1 MYGIEFMKEKHL
13 LEYSEYLFFIA
24 LKKTNNF
31 EQAEDLVSETLI
43 SALISLKENN
53 NKIKNPKAYLSSI
66 LNHKF
71 NDYLRIKYSKPTI
84 SYGVLP
90 KFDFCSNEKSALDSL
105 IIKEESEKARKNIAQ
120 LSKNYR
126 ELLVQHFFNGKS
138 IQQLSKE
145 MGINK
150 NTIKSRLNT
159 ARMNIKSEMEKEKME
174 HYEKQSFEPEE
185 LEVWVYGEINND
197 CKAFSI
203 NEWTYRLH
211 QNILILAYE
220 NPLTITEI
228 SMGLGISAA
237 YIEPIVEELI
247 NYDFMA
253 RIGDKVYTTFIIFTQ
268 QDRFKAYDY
277 EKSLAKQYAKKMWED
292 LECHLERIRQQDFYK
307 RMNKKQQASLI
318 QFAAIF
324 IIQQATRKI
333 FNEKF
338 STQENIFEIN
348 HESGWKGYAYGISK
362 QMNYKPDWDYDSGY
376 ELCKMNGCHSV
387 LNIVYKD
394 NINLGFWAYD
404 VASGFTW
411 SQWRPLDDIQF
422 LKVAYAFY
430 LNEKENV
437 SLIVP
442 NFFDNEVIEKYKKFN
457 FISKDDNSDF
467 ELNIPVLNKNE
478 FKIYIEEIINKSID
492 DFSNKFKSEL
502 EELYINPIK
511 PPKHLT
517 KKIPERIKYHLCADA
532 FVMALIYQGAWNGY
546 YKSHFPI
553 GKENVP
559 AIVIFEDNI
568 E

>member
-1 MYGIEFMKEKHL
+1 MKEKHL
-13 LEYSEYLFFIA
+13 LEYSEYLFSLA

-43 SALISLKENN
+43 SALISLTENK

-105 IIKEESEKARKNIAQ
+105 IIKEEREKARKNIAQ

-174 HYEKQSFEPEE
+174 HYEKQSFEPEN
-185 LEVWVYGEINND
+185 LGVWVYGEINND

-203 NEWTYRLH
+203 NEWTHRLH

-220 NPLTITEI
+220 NPLTITDI
-228 SMGLGISAA
+228 SKGLGISAA

-253 RIGDKVYTTFIIFTQ
+253 RIGDKVYTTFIIFNQ

-324 IIQQATRKI
+324 IIQQATAKT

-338 STQENIFEIN
+338 ATKDNFLEIN
-348 HESGWKGYAYGISK
+348 HESGWQGYAYGFREPI
-362 QMNYKPDWDYDSGY
+362 NYKPNWDYDTGY

-387 LNIVYKD
+387 SNIKYKD
-394 NINLGFWAYD
+394 NIKLGFWAYD

-411 SQWRPLDDIQF
+411 SQWSPLDDIQF

-430 LNEKENV
+430 SNEKENI

-442 NFFDNEVIEKYKKFN
+442 NFFDNELIEKYKKFN

-467 ELNIPVLNKNE
+467 KLNIPVLNKNE

-553 GKENVP
+553 GKEKVP